1 MKYTYVCDEC
11 GTEYIVSHSMNQVG
25 KTKIVC
31 LFCPHLPEM
40 RIKITPPAQI
50 ITSTVG
56 NRSILGR
63 DRPSNRE
70 YQAYKAWED
79 AGGQPGTTEHK
90 KYLEEKGYD

>member
-1 MKYTYVCDEC
+1 MRYTYVCDVCKSEL
-11 GTEYIVSHSMNQVG
+11 VMSHPASELGQV
-25 KTKIVC
+25 VVQ
-31 LFCPHLPEM
+31 CPACDREM

-50 ITSTVG
+50 IVSTVG
-56 NRSILGR
+56 NRGILGR

-90 KYLEEKGYD
+90 KYLEEKGYE